1 MSAAR
6 IFLAGLDDY
15 QIELE
20 RKIRQTTEIP
30 IRIGKLEAG
39 MRGFNPEVILREISV
54 EAANRQSKPDIHL
67 REIRLGIDFLDLLL
81 TRDWRSSSRVTL
93 VGAKVSIIRNTD
105 GGFLIKGLHAS
116 DEQPFWLLQ
125 GGKYEILDS
134 EISWQD
140 LKRHG
145 DTVSFDH
152 FDLVLKNHYD
162 DHRHEIHMASNLP
175 QQYGDSLRI
184 SALVTGNLFEG
195 KDIGGQLYFE
205 GTDLQASALIKGD
218 LPFGLNLQSGAG
230 DIRLWSLWRN
240 SSPYQIDGYIQAQQ
254 ISISKDQA
262 APLRMDTFRANFSW
276 SDNDGRWRL
285 AGYDVDIFTHKQ
297 HWPDGAFY
305 LQQDAQG
312 NLSAIV
318 KQLDLP
324 AAMFLA
330 PLIVP
335 LQHAYADW
343 LKLNPSG
350 HLSDVSLFVS
360 NDLLNYAAR
369 GRFEGLSVES
379 FGSIPQ
385 IHNLS
390 GEISATDSYGQI
402 IFDTHNAFANVGE
415 LFRNPID
422 ITRLQGSVNWWQSD
436 DAWQFVSRNLAA
448 DSADF
453 KTSSDLNLLIPKTD
467 ASPILNMRTTFGGF
481 NDISQA
487 FKYLPAKIM
496 NDGAVAWLD
505 DAFIA
510 GQVRQGEMV
519 IMGALDQF
527 PFAEGQGRFETVFT
541 IQNGELQF
549 NEDWPHLYDLYADVQ
564 FLGEDLQVAI
574 LHGRSEK
581 VEIEQALVTIP
592 ELADSEYVYV
602 WGQVRSNI
610 MNSLAFLQKSPLR
623 PKIDPIAQLINAKG
637 DTDVD
642 LELKIPYE
650 LNDPINVAVDAH
662 LNGAELILKP
672 VSLKVENIKGTLNFT
687 EDRVASSP
695 IDARTLGYP
704 VRGKL
709 TSDDNA
715 TYLNIDG
722 VSNIQRL
729 EKQFSFLNN
738 DAADGE
744 FSYHAL
750 LTLPYSSDQASS
762 LLITSALLGV
772 TVKSQ
777 TGLAKSA
784 LNETPFRL
792 DFQLDNQPLMPLQL
806 QYGKQLQAFLLVDK
820 QREALYSGNIVIG
833 TGPTAARYADVGL
846 KIQISQPSFNLT
858 ESMGAFA
865 SDNQAKLPP
874 LKEISIETDQLIW
887 HEHELGALTC
897 HMRHLKQAWQGHVDS
912 AIAKGQFQ
920 IPDDLGGDREIRLDM
935 DYLNLSA
942 LDKLNLE
949 SADEHVTDFP
959 LIAVNSRSLTWRSVD
974 LGHLRL
980 QTDRLPNGIH
990 FRTVQIENNDGRIDI
1005 NGDWLKSPAGTNTRI
1020 KGSLKMQDFGRL
1032 LSRLGFS
1039 DDIKETSADINFRGG
1054 WTGAPHQFSMDRLN
1068 GKLNISLKDGSISS
1082 IEPGFGRLLG
1092 LIAMEQW
1099 VKRLSLD
1106 FSDIYR
1112 EGLAFDEIHGNF
1124 KIKNG
1129 LAFTDDLTIDAV
1141 AATFNIAGF
1150 ANLVD
1155 KTVDQRVA
1163 VIPKSSDAVP
1173 IAGTIV
1179 GGIAGIITEV
1189 VTGNYKEGY
1198 FLGSQYQL
1206 TGNWSDVKVT
1216 PLHEEDGLL
1225 NKTWR
1230 GLTDFDWLDSITE

>member
-1 MSAAR
+1 MSATR
-6 IFLAGLDDY
+6 IFLASLDDY

-20 RKIRQTTEIP
+20 HKIRQTTEIP
-30 IRIGKLEAG
+30 IHIGKLEAG
-39 MRGFNPEVILREISV
+39 IRGFNPEVILREISV
-54 EAANRQSKPDIHL
+54 EAADSNSQPDIHL

-81 TRDWRSSSRVTL
+81 TQDWRSSSRVTL
-93 VGAKVSIIRNTD
+93 VGAKINIIRNTD
-105 GGFLIKGLHAS
+105 GSFLIKGLHAS
-116 DEQPFWLLQ
+116 NAQPFWLLQ

-145 DTVSFDH
+145 DTVTFDH

-162 DHRHEIHMASNLP
+162 DDSHEIHIVSNLP
-175 QQYGDSLRI
+175 PQYGDSLRV
-184 SALVTGNLFEG
+184 SARITGNLFEG
-195 KDIGGQLYFE
+195 KDISGQLYFE
-205 GTDLQASALIKGD
+205 GANLQAPALIKGD

-230 DIRLWSLWRN
+230 DIRLWSLWRD

-254 ISISKDQA
+254 ISINKDQA

-297 HWPDGAFY
+297 HWLDGAFY

-312 NLSAIV
+312 NLSAII

-330 PLIVP
+330 PLVVP
-335 LQHAYADW
+335 LQHTYADW

-350 HLSDVSLFVS
+350 RLSDVSLFVS
-360 NDLLNYAAR
+360 NDLLNYAVR
-369 GRFEGLSVES
+369 GRFEGLSVAS

-390 GEISATDSYGQI
+390 GEISATDNYGQI
-402 IFDTHNAFANVGE
+402 IFDTHNAFLHADK

-422 ITRLQGSVNWWQSD
+422 ITRLQGSVHWWQSS
-436 DAWQFVSRNLAA
+436 DAWQFVCHNLAA

-453 KTSSDLNLLIPKTD
+453 KTRSDLNLLIPKTD
-467 ASPILNMRTTFGGF
+467 ASAILNMRTIFGDF
-481 NDISQA
+481 NDISQV

-496 NDGAVAWLD
+496 NNDTVAWLD

-510 GQVRQGEMV
+510 GQVQQGEMV

-527 PFAEGQGRFETVFT
+527 PFATGQGRFETVFT
-541 IQNGELQF
+541 VQNGELQF
-549 NEDWPHLYDLYADVQ
+549 NEDWPHLYDVYADVQ

-574 LHGRSEK
+574 LHGGSEK
-581 VEIEQALVTIP
+581 VQIEQALVTIP
-592 ELADSEYVYV
+592 GFANSKYIYA
-602 WGQVRSNI
+602 WGQVRSTI
-610 MNSLAFLQKSPLR
+610 MDGLAFLQKSPLR
-623 PKIDPIAQLINAKG
+623 SKVEPIAQLINATG
-637 DTDVD
+637 DIDAD
-642 LELKIPYE
+642 LSLKIPYK
-650 LNDPINVAVDAH
+650 LNDRINIIVDTH
-662 LNGAELILKP
+662 LNNAELILKP
-672 VSLKVENIKGTLNFT
+672 VSLKFENIKGTLNFT
-687 EDRVASSP
+687 EDRITSGP

-704 VRGKL
+704 IHGKL
-709 TSDDNA
+709 TSDDKA

-722 VSNIQRL
+722 KSNIQRL
-729 EKQFSFLNN
+729 KNQFSFLNN
-738 DAADGE
+738 DTIDGE
-744 FSYHAL
+744 FFYHAL
-750 LTLPYSSDQASS
+750 LTLPYRPDQASS
-762 LLITSALLGV
+762 LVITSSLLGID
-772 TVKSQ
+772 VKGQ
-777 TGLAKSA
+777 TALAK
-784 LNETPFRL
+784 LPWHEIP
-792 DFQLDNQPLMPLQL
+792 FQLNFQFDNQPLMPLQL
-806 QYGKQLQAFLLVDK
+806 QYGEQLQAFLLVDK
-820 QREALYSGNIVIG
+820 QQEALYSGDIVIG
-833 TGPTAARYADVGL
+833 SGPTATRYADAGL
-846 KIQISQPSFNLT
+846 KIQISQPSFDLT
-858 ESMGAFA
+858 EAMGAFA
-865 SDNQAKLPP
+865 SGNQTQLPP
-874 LKEISIETDQLIW
+874 LKEISIKTDQLIW
-887 HEHELGALTC
+887 HEQKLGALTC
-897 HMRHLKQAWQGHVDS
+897 HIRHFKQAWQGYVDS
-912 AIAKGQFQ
+912 VIAKGQFQ
-920 IPDDLGGDREIRLDM
+920 IPDDLSGNREIRLDM
-935 DYLNLSA
+935 DYLNLST
-942 LDKLNLE
+942 LEKLNFT
-949 SADEHVTDFP
+949 SANAHVTDFP
-959 LIAVNSRSLTWRSVD
+959 LIAVDSRSLTWRSVD

-990 FRTVQIENNDGRIDI
+990 FRTIQIENNDGRIDM
-1005 NGDWLKSPAGTNTRI
+1005 NGEWIHLPSGTNTRI
-1020 KGSLKMQDFGRL
+1020 NGTLKMQDFGRL

-1039 DDIKETSADINFRGG
+1039 DDIKETSADISFRGG
-1054 WTGAPHQFSMDRLN
+1054 WTGAPHQFSMDKLN
-1068 GKLNISLKDGSISS
+1068 GKLHINLKDGSISS

-1099 VKRLSLD
+1099 FKRLSLD

-1112 EGLAFDEIHGNF
+1112 AGLAFDEIHGSF

-1141 AATFNIAGF
+1141 AATFNITGF
-1150 ANLVD
+1150 TNLVD
-1155 KTVDQRVA
+1155 KTLDQRVA

-1179 GGIAGIITEV
+1179 GGVVGLITEA

-1216 PLHEEDGLL
+1216 PLPEQDGLL

-1230 GLTDFDWLDSITE
+1230 GLTNFDWLNSMTE